1 MFHAASGELA
11 EQNSVQ
17 DPEVTWVYA
26 ATSYK
31 SPSFAL
37 LRPVAGHDRDNENQ
51 RNRLQTRRFRES
63 NQNNHKKG
71 RALTA

>member
-51 RNRLQTRRFRES
+51 RNRLQFEAFPREQS
-63 NQNNHKKG
+63 K
-71 RALTA
+71 